1 MFNSGK
7 HLFFCFALTFGCV
20 SQNLLGQDTLH
31 LNYHHTQMKAHDT
44 TVAKIERWAK
54 SLNGK
59 SVNLK
64 VLAYYH
70 KSEFKPGATARNEDL
85 FLVLNRK
92 ARTLITIQSMEAVK
106 GKESQRN
113 RVDIVYTFKDAPVV
127 QNSVA
132 EESKPVKAEPK
143 KPEKQEKPEK
153 PKESKKDNVKEES
166 TARNNQSI
174 TPPEQGY
181 TYDTVYVNGEMKL
194 KKVKVKAAAP
204 QKQVVPQKLDPR
216 YDYDTVYVNGEMKI
230 KKRKK

>member
-132 EESKPVKAEPK
+132 EEPKPVKAEPK
-143 KPEKQEKPEK
+143 KVEKPNEGSKNEEK
-153 PKESKKDNVKEES
+153 GRGAAKN
-166 TARNNQSI
+166 TQNL
-174 TPPEQGY
+174 PPPQEGY
-181 TYDTVYVNGEMKL
+181 TYDTVYVNGEMKV
-194 KKVKVKAAAP
+194 KKVKVKPTNPEKMA
-204 QKQVVPQKLDPR
+204 VPQKLDSK
-216 YDYDTVYVNGEMKI
+216 YEYDTVYVNGEMKI
-230 KKRKK
+230 KKRKKG